1 MSFKKRIFVRKTM
14 MIECLRK
21 DRRIGRY
28 FAKSEFSETQEGK
41 TYFLGVFMFL
51 SINNRKMSKRIVKSA
66 YAPFYDCPQIM
77 KEFLDYMMTIRGLS
91 PRTVDGYY
99 IELRTFLRFIKR
111 SQACKISSD
120 SLKSIQIHDI
130 TNEQICAVSISDIYS
145 FLNFAATELSNG
157 PNARARKTS
166 AINSFYNYI
175 SENTTIV
182 MENPAKRLRQPAR
195 KKSLP
200 KYLTLDESNR
210 LLDSAE
216 STGSIRN
223 WCILVMFLNCGMRLS
238 ELVGIDCTDIRDD
251 NTLRL
256 LGKGNKERIIYLN
269 DACRES
275 ISLYLNSSKSV
286 RRIDNALFVSEN
298 GKRLSP
304 RRVEQVVHD
313 MLKRAGLSGYG
324 YTPHK
329 LRHTAATLM
338 YQHGNVDVRV
348 LKEILGHADLSTTE
362 IYTHVSNRQ
371 MEKAASS
378 TPLSKRV
385 VKNGK
390 NQDD

>member
-1 MSFKKRIFVRKTM
+1 M
-14 MIECLRK
+14 
-21 DRRIGRY
+21 
-28 FAKSEFSETQEGK
+28 A
-41 TYFLGVFMFL
+41 
-51 SINNRKMSKRIVKSA
+51 KRIVKSA

-99 IELRTFLRFIKR
+99 IELRTFLRFLKC
-111 SQACKISSD
+111 SHQPKISSE
-120 SLKSIQIHDI
+120 SIKSIPIDDI
-130 TNEQICAVSISDIYS
+130 TSEQICSVSISDIYS

-175 SENTTIV
+175 SQNTTID

-195 KKSLP
+195 KKTLP

-210 LLDSAE
+210 LLDAAE
-216 STGSIRN
+216 TTGSLRN
-223 WCILVMFLNCGMRLS
+223 WCILVLFLNCGMRLS
-238 ELVGIDCTDIRDD
+238 ELVGIDCADIRDD
-251 NTLRL
+251 HTLRL

-269 DACRES
+269 DACREA
-275 ISLYLNSSKSV
+275 ISLYLDSSKSV
-286 RRIDNALFVSEN
+286 RRRDNALFVSEN

-304 RRVEQVVHD
+304 RRVEQIVFE
-313 MLKRAGLSGYG
+313 MLKLAGLSGYG

-338 YQHGNVDVRV
+338 YQHGNVDVRI

-371 MEKAASS
+371 MEKAANS
-378 TPLSKRV
+378 TPLSNRP
-385 VKNGK
+385 VKK
-390 NQDD
+390 VTKQDT